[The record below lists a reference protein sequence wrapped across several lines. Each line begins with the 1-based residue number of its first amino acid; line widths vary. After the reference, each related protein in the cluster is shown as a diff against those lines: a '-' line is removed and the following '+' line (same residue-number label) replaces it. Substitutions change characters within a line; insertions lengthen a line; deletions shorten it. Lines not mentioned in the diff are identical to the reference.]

1 MARMVKTAGFKKK
14 VERSKKRI
22 ASFAKQKIKATKLAK
37 KKVIDK
43 FFPSYKKMSLPQ
55 RVKTDQKISAR
66 YSGMINKLSVKLMR
80 VVKKKEIEKVAAFKK
95 KVEKSKLRIASPAKQ
110 KVKAAKLAKQKV
122 IDKYYPKYK
131 EMGLAQRVKTD
142 QLIQQKYGG
151 MIAKLTMKLMKV
163 VRAKEKEKVKK
174 AREGMQGA

>member
-1 MARMVKTAGFKKK
+1 MKKFKELYEEDLYCGDEELDKVLDELTEFRVIGKAQRRKIARRMARLVKTAGFKKK

-80 VVKKKEIEKVAAFKK
+80 VVKKKEIEKVAAFRK
-95 KVEKSKLRIASPAKQ
+95 
-110 KVKAAKLAKQKV
+110 KAA
-122 IDKYYPKYK
+122 DKGDK
-131 EMGLAQRVKTD
+131 
-142 QLIQQKYGG
+142 
-151 MIAKLTMKLMKV
+151 
-163 VRAKEKEKVKK
+163 
-174 AREGMQGA
+174 